1 MILLAD
7 KLISENS
14 FTKEPL
20 HIEDV
25 VVCLN
30 KDIKMLIGKLFSALE
45 DEGINPWMNEGCM
58 EIANKHRYTVED
70 YKKYLSTIM

>member
-14 FTKEPL
+14 FTKESL

-30 KDIKMLIGKLFSALE
+30 KDIKMLIGKWFSALE

-58 EIANKHRYTVED
+58 EIANKHRFTVED
-70 YKKYLSTIM
+70 YKKYLSTIV